1 MLRLVTL
8 HDNIH
13 EVYMLLRRTLQV
25 QTVTNDTRLMKL
37 LVEEYK
43 LPLITLNNLFSFSVS
58 KEVKEVLVAQRD
70 QLKKRPSPLTGLPR
84 NEGKKFVPS
93 DTLEAWHFAQLACD
107 YLSRHESE
115 AATKT
120 PADLRA
126 AVLKVG

>member
-1 MLRLVTL
+1 MTL

-58 KEVKEVLVAQRD
+58 KEVKEVLVAQGD
-70 QLKKRPSPLTGLPR
+70 
-84 NEGKKFVPS
+84 
-93 DTLEAWHFAQLACD
+93 
-107 YLSRHESE
+107 
-115 AATKT
+115 
-120 PADLRA
+120 
-126 AVLKVG
+126 